1 VIALSVEELQA
12 RMIKEFAAMR
22 SQLVIEF
29 AKLVNANG
37 SEKAVLS
44 DDEKMKELLEKQNK
58 LSGAHDAVN
67 APAITSL
74 TDGNKL
80 KAPGTSSEKA
90 KQDSERASKALAEF
104 RKEYRDSESDL
115 GLDNVLQKNLE
126 TFSKTFQM
134 GLRELKEDL
143 YNKIE
148 HEGDRI
154 IKYIK
159 GPSSRLKDK
168 V

>member
-1 VIALSVEELQA
+1 
-12 RMIKEFAAMR
+12 
-22 SQLVIEF
+22 
-29 AKLVNANG
+29 
-37 SEKAVLS
+37 
-44 DDEKMKELLEKQNK
+44 
-58 LSGAHDAVN
+58 
-67 APAITSL
+67 
-74 TDGNKL
+74 
-80 KAPGTSSEKA
+80 
-90 KQDSERASKALAEF
+90 
-104 RKEYRDSESDL
+104 
-115 GLDNVLQKNLE
+115 
-126 TFSKTFQM
+126 M